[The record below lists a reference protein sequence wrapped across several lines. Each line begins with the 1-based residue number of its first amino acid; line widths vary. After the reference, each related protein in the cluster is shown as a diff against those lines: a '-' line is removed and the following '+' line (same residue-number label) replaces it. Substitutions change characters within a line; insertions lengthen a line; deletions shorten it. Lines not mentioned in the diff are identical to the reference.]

1 MPQMHVGHVKSNEF
15 MLAVTR
21 ALEEWDA
28 SVIYAVNVAA
38 KETADEAAEMLHSAG
53 DFNGKKYRKG
63 WKVTSRQKSR
73 GDVEQIVHNKDEYR
87 LTHLL
92 EFGHAKQNGGRTRAF
107 PHIAPVADKCPEIF
121 ERKLRD
127 MIGEVSS

>member
-1 MPQMHVGHVKSNEF
+1 MPTMHVGRVKSDEF
-15 MLAVTR
+15 SLYVQR

-28 SVIYAVNVAA
+28 SVIIAVNVAA

-53 DFNGKKYRKG
+53 DFSGKKYRKG

-92 EFGHAKQNGGRTRAF
+92 EFGHATQNGGRTRDF
-107 PHIAPVADKCPEIF
+107 PHIAPVAAKCPEVF
-121 ERKLRD
+121 EQKLKDILGR
-127 MIGEVSS
+127 E